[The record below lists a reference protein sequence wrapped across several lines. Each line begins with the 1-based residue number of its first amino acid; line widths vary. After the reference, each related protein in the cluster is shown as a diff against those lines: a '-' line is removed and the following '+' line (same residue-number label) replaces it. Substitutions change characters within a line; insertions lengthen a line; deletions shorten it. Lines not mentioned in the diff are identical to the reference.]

1 MFVTSHERIRRG
13 AKLLRQDVTA
23 AIFEVS
29 EISRDLQNH
38 YNAIVASSSAG
49 AGSRM
54 DVCVIC
60 YMFCFMLEVAWSIL
74 VHASM
79 NQRPVIFQK
88 EPSTKSSFVLHPVR
102 NGETINF
109 KYPAEQLGNLPPA
122 VRDAYIGMM
131 NKLVPYK
138 ACRPQ
143 SLVYNKVGYWTH
155 VARFIRDVS
164 THRGLSLIQLQLP
177 EDIRGG
183 GGPSRAHVKVP
194 TSPAA
199 STFVDVPSNGAPYL
213 PPHLAPWESAIEL
226 SHNGFWMAPV
236 GLVIESIVK
245 VSQEL
250 CKEITAM
257 LTMLESALPDA
268 LAPPYNVQSV

>member
-1 MFVTSHERIRRG
+1 M
-13 AKLLRQDVTA
+13 A
-23 AIFEVS
+23 AILEVG
-29 EISRDLQNH
+29 EIYRDLQSHN
-38 YNAIVASSSAG
+38 NAIVASSSAG

-54 DVCVIC
+54 DVCVVC

-88 EPSTKSSFVLHPVR
+88 EPCTKSSFVLHPVR
-102 NGETINF
+102 SGKTVHF
-109 KYPAEQLGNLPPA
+109 KYPAEQLGNLPPV
-122 VRDAYIGMM
+122 VRDAYISLM

-143 SLVYNKVGYWTH
+143 FLVYNKVSYWTY

-164 THRGLSLIQLQLP
+164 THRGLSLIQLQVP
-177 EDIRGG
+177 EDTQGG
-183 GGPSRAHVKVP
+183 GGLSRAHVKVP

-199 STFVDVPSNGAPYL
+199 SAFVDVLSNGVPCL
-213 PPHLAPWESAIEL
+213 PPLLGPWESAIEL

-236 GLVIESIVK
+236 SLVVESVVK

-257 LTMLESALPDA
+257 LTTLENALPDA
-268 LAPPYNVQSV
+268 LAGDAPDVGTVAQAGGDTN